1 MCAHAPIWK
10 GVYGSQ
16 ANFFTFYLEVS
27 LLFTYFVCQT
37 ARLCQMNQK
46 EGILMDKLRV
56 TARKVVPPGGHVWLY
71 GSRARGTAHD
81 DSDWDLL
88 ILLDQP
94 EITTADEDNIAYPLV
109 VEGWNATANRLF
121 YALFHAIT
129 ALFVNDGVAV
139 SSHQGA
145 KIRFGKEYVL
155 TGLATEA
162 EGNNPNLFGFSL
174 T

>member
-1 MCAHAPIWK
+1 
-10 GVYGSQ
+10 
-16 ANFFTFYLEVS
+16 
-27 LLFTYFVCQT
+27 
-37 ARLCQMNQK
+37 MNQK

-109 VEGWNATANRLF
+109 VEGWKNDFSVSLQIYTVEEWRARSHTPYYKNVE
-121 YALFHAIT
+121 HDKMAI
-129 ALFVNDGVAV
+129 L
-139 SSHQGA
+139 
-145 KIRFGKEYVL
+145 
-155 TGLATEA
+155 
-162 EGNNPNLFGFSL
+162 
-174 T
+174 